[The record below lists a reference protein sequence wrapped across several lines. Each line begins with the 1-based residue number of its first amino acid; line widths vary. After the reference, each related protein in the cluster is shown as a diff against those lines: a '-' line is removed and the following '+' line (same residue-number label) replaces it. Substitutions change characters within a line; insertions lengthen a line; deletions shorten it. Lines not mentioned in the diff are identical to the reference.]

1 MDFLYSL
8 FKEFIKT
15 LILLNTYTNTPQIG
29 VIRISQ
35 SMAIWKL
42 ICIPWRS
49 SESIDY
55 HRSVC
60 NKIGSSSRMQ
70 LFPIYSLNIYL
81 RRGTWAESVVGRIS
95 TLIIIPR
102 SIIFSCYSKEK
113 LAMNLQWS
121 PQSDC
126 NFGGIWIYLHFFF
139 PFLLCLMSIRY

>member
-49 SESIDY
+49 SESVDY

-60 NKIGSSSRMQ
+60 NRQQPHAVISNLFFEYIFEERYLSRV
-70 LFPIYSLNIYL
+70 S
-81 RRGTWAESVVGRIS
+81 GWT
-95 TLIIIPR
+95 
-102 SIIFSCYSKEK
+102 
-113 LAMNLQWS
+113 
-121 PQSDC
+121 
-126 NFGGIWIYLHFFF
+126 HFYFNNH
-139 PFLLCLMSIRY
+139 PMKHYILLLY